1 MPIIFKVLSFN
12 GQPTPEPM
20 SMTFDRKG
28 GTIGRSPESDFVL
41 PDPNKFISR
50 KHAVIFYEN
59 GCYYLK
65 DTSMNGT
72 CILNKSLHLHKN
84 RVKLEDGD
92 KIEIGDYEIIVILQ
106 SVDVL
111 DRMPSVQDKKE
122 DVFSLPDTII
132 VEKPQ
137 KEQKSEIPQ
146 DFDIDNLLSDT
157 EEKVDE
163 LTIAPTIGTPLS
175 QSGKRVIFTSY
186 FPTEIKPDL
195 WYTLLAYIHLEG
207 AKNAVR
213 EDSETRLIKQ
223 SKDYRKRHGKATDTI
238 ARGTEIVV
246 IPELPGCQFNPPRAS
261 VLWLEDW
268 HRIEFRMQASEGL
281 PGFEFNSAKNG
292 KISFYVGP
300 ILVAEIKMWLCISD
314 VGISIDGKHPKADS
328 SADPYN
334 AVFVS
339 YSHTDKVIVQ
349 NLEKAYVALGMKY
362 LRDIHILRSGEKWNP
377 VLLKKIEEADI
388 FQLCW
393 SKAAKQSK
401 YVEQEWRYALKLQ
414 RQSFIRPVYWE
425 TPMPGPPEALSD
437 IHFAYLDVMLEAY

>member
-1 MPIIFKVLSFN
+1 MPIILKVISFN

-20 SMTFDRKG
+20 SMSFDRKG
-28 GTIGRSPESDFVL
+28 GTIGRSPENDFVL
-41 PDPNKFISR
+41 PDPNKYISR

-59 GCYYLK
+59 SCFYLK
-65 DTSMNGT
+65 DTSLSGT
-72 CILNKSLHLHKN
+72 YIRNKNLHLHGN
-84 RVKLEDGD
+84 NIKLDDRD
-92 KIEIGDYEIIVILQ
+92 KLNIGGYELMVILQ
-106 SVDVL
+106 GVDVSE
-111 DRMPSVQDKKE
+111 RMPPAPDQNE
-122 DVFSLPDTII
+122 DVFSLPDTT
-132 VEKPQ
+132 VAEEPEEK
-137 KEQKSEIPQ
+137 QKSEIPH
-146 DFDIDNLLSDT
+146 DFDIDDLLSDAEENVDQLT
-157 EEKVDE
+157 ITPTKETPLLQSEEK
-163 LTIAPTIGTPLS
+163 
-175 QSGKRVIFTSY
+175 VIFTSY
-186 FPTEIKPDL
+186 FPTEVKPDL
-195 WYTLLAYIHLEG
+195 WYTLLAYVHLES
-207 AKNAVR
+207 AKNAVG
-213 EDSETRLIKQ
+213 EDSETRLIQQ
-223 SKDYRKRHGKATDTI
+223 SKDYRKRHGKATETI

-300 ILVAEIKMWLCISD
+300 ILVAEIKMWLYISD
-314 VGISIDGKHPKADS
+314 VAISIDGKRPKADS

-339 YSHTDKVIVQ
+339 YSHADKVIVQ

-377 VLLKKIEEADI
+377 ALLEKIEEADI

-401 YVEQEWRYALKLQ
+401 YIEQEWRHALKLQ
-414 RQSFIRPVYWE
+414 RKSFIRPVYWE
-425 TPMPGPPEALSD
+425 TPMPVPPEELSD
-437 IHFAYLDVMLEAY
+437 IHFAYLDVVP